1 MGSDTKNLRTKTI
14 LIVQN
19 KGNTFMIT
27 ASVINLGCK
36 VNQYET
42 DRVAEALAAAGVN
55 IVFGLVPADVY
66 VLNTCAVTNE
76 GERKSRNML
85 TKLTR
90 LNPNCKIY
98 VCGCASQNNPSNFN
112 THPNVKC
119 VIGTTKG
126 GQNLAE
132 IICNNLGLKFDPCSS
147 GNFKGRHTRF
157 VLKCQDGCNNF
168 CSYCL
173 IPYLRGREVS
183 RPLSELKAEID
194 KMVKLGAK
202 EIVLAGINLS
212 SYGSDF
218 KDGTSLLNVAKL
230 FEGLPVR
237 YRFSSLE
244 VNIIDEP
251 FIKYL
256 STQPNFCDHFHL
268 SMQSGCDDTLKKM
281 NRHYTAA
288 EYLGKVKLIRKYFK
302 NAGITTDVIVGF
314 PTELEEHF
322 EQTYKTC
329 VKADFAD
336 MHVFAYSKRDGTVAA
351 KFKNVAT
358 NVKERAAKLGQLA
371 NQQNTKFVTKNVG
384 KVYPVIVE
392 ASKGEY
398 LTGHTPNYIMCYF
411 KGNYHT
417 NDIINVKIIAPHPNG
432 GAFALAVE

>member
-1 MGSDTKNLRTKTI
+1 
-14 LIVQN
+14 
-19 KGNTFMIT
+19 MIT

-42 DRVAEALAAAGVN
+42 DRVAEVLSAAGVSV
-55 IVFGLVPADVY
+55 VFGLVPADIY

-85 TKLTR
+85 TKLIK

-98 VCGCASQNNPSNFN
+98 VCGCASQNNPNNFAAN
-112 THPNVKC
+112 ANVC
-119 VIGTTKG
+119 HVIGTANK
-126 GQNLAE
+126 QRLAAK
-132 IICNNLGLKFDPCSS
+132 ICEDFGLKFDPCSMGS
-147 GNFKGRHTRF
+147 FAGNHTRF

-183 RPLSELKAEID
+183 RPLAELQVEINN
-194 KMVKLGAK
+194 MIKLGAK
-202 EIVLAGINLS
+202 EIVLTGINLS
-212 SYGSDF
+212 SYGNDF
-218 KDGTSLLNVAKL
+218 KDGTSLIDIAKL

-244 VNIIDEP
+244 VNIVSEP

-281 NRHYTAA
+281 NRHYTSQ
-288 EYLGKVKLIRKYFK
+288 EYLAKVALIRKYFP

-314 PTELEEHF
+314 PTETEEHF
-322 EQTYKTC
+322 NETYATC
-329 VKADFAD
+329 QKASFAD

-358 NVKERAAKLGQLA
+358 CVKERAAKLGQLA
-371 NQQNTKFVTKNVG
+371 AQQNAKFVTQNIG

-392 ASKGEY
+392 AAKGEY
-398 LTGHTPNYIMCYF
+398 LTGHTSNYIMCYF
-411 KGNYHT
+411 KGNYNT
-417 NDIINVKIIAPHPNG
+417 NEIVNVRITATHPNG
-432 GAFALAVE
+432 GAFAEVVQ